1 MTPVSASRLAVAAA
15 AILLAAQAAP
25 AATVTIGFDDI
36 ANPLSGR
43 VQVPAGYGGLNWSSS
58 WQAQDYGF
66 YNGRFIN
73 TLAVNPTVGRPTHLL
88 NLAPG
93 ATAGAPADFTSA
105 TVPFF
110 LEGIYLTSFR
120 TQDTITNASATTV
133 EVKGFLSGV
142 EVGSFTATLSKEL
155 LRFVPTWNGAV
166 DKVLLTPSGING
178 TATAFLA
185 DSFQVQFVP
194 LPLTALLMV
203 SALGGLGFFARRRR
217 NV

>member
-1 MTPVSASRLAVAAA
+1 MTPVLASRLAVTAA

-43 VQVPAGYGGLNWSSS
+43 VQVPAGYGGMNWSSS

-66 YNGRFIN
+66 YNGRFFN
-73 TLAVNPTVGRPTHLL
+73 TLAVNPPVGRPSHLL
-88 NLAPG
+88 NLGPG
-93 ATAGAPADFTSA
+93 ASAGAPVDFTSA
-105 TVPFF
+105 SIPFF
-110 LEGIYLTSFR
+110 LEGLYLTSFR
-120 TQDTITNASATTV
+120 TQNNIISASATTV
-133 EVKGFLSGV
+133 EVKGYLSGT
-142 EVGSFTATLSKEL
+142 EVGSFTAVLSSDL

-166 DKVLLTPSGING
+166 DKVVLTPSGMNG

-194 LPLTALLMV
+194 LPLTALLML
-203 SALGGLGFFARRRR
+203 SALGSLGIFARRRR
-217 NV
+217 DL